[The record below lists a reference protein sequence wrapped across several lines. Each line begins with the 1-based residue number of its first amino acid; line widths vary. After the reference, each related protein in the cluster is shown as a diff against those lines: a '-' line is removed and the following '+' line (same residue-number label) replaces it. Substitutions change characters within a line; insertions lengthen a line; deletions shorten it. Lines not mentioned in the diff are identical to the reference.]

1 MRGSPERVAGLLSA
15 DFLEVGASGRVYDR
29 AAAISMIARG
39 ASARRRIEDFHAR
52 PVSRTVVLVTY
63 SAVRLGE
70 DGAPASRSRR
80 SSLWRREKGEWRMV
94 FHQGTPQ
101 PFA

>member
-1 MRGSPERVAGLLSA
+1 VRGSPERVAELLSA
-15 DFLEVGASGRVYDR
+15 DFIEVGASGRIYDR
-29 AAAISMIARG
+29 ALAISMLTGG
-39 ASARRRIEDFHAR
+39 ASAQRRIEGFTAR
-52 PVSRTVVLVTY
+52 AVSRSVVLVTY

-101 PFA
+101 ALG